1 MVALK
6 QSFAACGKL
15 RPMVDN
21 PGRSTERARISRSPA
36 IAFLGVT
43 LFAITPT
50 LNAQQP
56 TGADAVAAR
65 EIAMARP
72 ELIRL
77 NGLTQNEVM
86 RGLSGSGEPSPEIEL
101 LLRDDGKH
109 ANLGDTSV
117 PLHLRLIERQRAT
130 LVGIVKWAKS
140 IGHCGSADF
149 TPANLA
155 DPMFR
160 KSMQTVIVCR
170 RRDLDQLETG
180 LHNYNK
186 TNEASVL
193 ELKLPPWTQANML
206 AEARTHSVNQETAL
220 APILRNRRATLQ
232 AMSDLFNFMDAHSN
246 EVHFSNNQWMFSSD
260 ADLKTAQDLMNKF
273 ASAANAA
280 E

>member
-1 MVALK
+1 
-6 QSFAACGKL
+6 
-15 RPMVDN
+15 MVDK
-21 PGRSTERARISRSPA
+21 PGRSTERARIPRNSA
-36 IAFLGVT
+36 VAFLGLT

-56 TGADAVAAR
+56 TAADVVAAR

-86 RGLSGSGEPSPEIEL
+86 RGLSGFGGPSPEIEQ

-109 ANLGDTSV
+109 PNLGDTSV

-140 IGHCGSADF
+140 MGHCGSADF

-155 DPMFR
+155 DAVFR

-170 RRDLDQLETG
+170 RRDLNQLEAG
-180 LHNYNK
+180 LHEYNK

-206 AEARTHSVNQETAL
+206 AEDRTHGVNQNAAL

-232 AMSDLFNFMDAHSN
+232 AMSDLFNFMTRIQAKCILLTISGCL
-246 EVHFSNNQWMFSSD
+246 
-260 ADLKTAQDLMNKF
+260 ATTPTLKPRRT
-273 ASAANAA
+273 
-280 E
+280 